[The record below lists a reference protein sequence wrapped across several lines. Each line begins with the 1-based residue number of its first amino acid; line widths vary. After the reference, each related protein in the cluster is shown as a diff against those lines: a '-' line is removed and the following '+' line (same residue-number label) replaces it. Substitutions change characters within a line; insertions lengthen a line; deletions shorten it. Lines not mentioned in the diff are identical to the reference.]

1 MGKQGIAAREP
12 RWNQHGTIDLDVDLP
27 GVGWC
32 PFTAHPD
39 EGSLGPALYARAVAG
54 EFGKIAPYEPPPM
67 TREEKIDAARQAI
80 ADAYRIDP
88 PEDLFERLTALEII
102 ARVRDPIIDDE
113 EEEEA

>member
-54 EFGKIAPYEPPPM
+54 EFGQIAPYVAPPP
-67 TREEKIDAARQAI
+67 TRDELILAARQRV
-80 ADAYRIDP
+80 ADEYRQSPPDDP
-88 PEDLFERLTALEII
+88 GARMVALEII
-102 ARVRDPIIDDE
+102 TGLRDPNLE
-113 EEEEA
+113 E